1 MDTLVLALRVALSLA
16 VVLAALWFLQRRVS
30 RSTRVKRAASA
41 VTVVTRQ
48 GISPKASVVVV
59 DVEGSRYLLG
69 VTEQSV
75 TLLSQG
81 DAPAAP
87 AALSAVPSAAPLAPA
102 TPLVAPAVQ
111 PESASAFAQA
121 LHAET
126 GTGTGTAA
134 AEAEH
139 ESLRRPRD
147 RAARFGGAR
156 VGRPAAQPASRS
168 RAAHA
173 AAPADASP
181 LAGPDLAGSNLAGSI
196 LAGSI
201 LSGATWR
208 QAGAALRQRRAG

>member
-126 GTGTGTAA
+126 GTGTAA
-134 AEAEH
+134 AEVEH

>member
-126 GTGTGTAA
+126 GTGTAA

-156 VGRPAAQPASRS
+156 VARPAAQPASRS